1 MADTSTSRASAFSFT
16 VDVED
21 YFQTEAMARVVTRE
35 QWDRMPSRVEQ
46 STDRILEILS
56 RSGAHG
62 TFFFLGWVA
71 QRYPKLVRRV
81 ADCGHEIACHS
92 YWHRLVYKLSPEEF
106 RDDTKLA
113 KDVIQDACGR
123 EVVGYRAPC
132 FSFTRGTEWAHEI
145 LAELGF
151 RYSSSICPVK
161 HDIYDNST
169 APSSPHVVASGKL
182 VELPIPTLP
191 VAGVNTAAG
200 GGGYLRLAPYW
211 YTSWAV
217 KRIHRVRKYMI
228 VYVHPWELDPDQPRL
243 PAESR
248 SRFRQY
254 TGLRSM
260 AGKLD
265 RLLRSFAFVPIVD
278 LCPSEWGTPPD
289 NSMSLNTALK

>member
-106 RDDTKLA
+106 R
-113 KDVIQDACGR
+113 
-123 EVVGYRAPC
+123 
-132 FSFTRGTEWAHEI
+132 
-145 LAELGF
+145 
-151 RYSSSICPVK
+151 
-161 HDIYDNST
+161 
-169 APSSPHVVASGKL
+169 
-182 VELPIPTLP
+182 
-191 VAGVNTAAG
+191 
-200 GGGYLRLAPYW
+200 
-211 YTSWAV
+211 
-217 KRIHRVRKYMI
+217 
-228 VYVHPWELDPDQPRL
+228 
-243 PAESR
+243 
-248 SRFRQY
+248 
-254 TGLRSM
+254 
-260 AGKLD
+260 
-265 RLLRSFAFVPIVD
+265 
-278 LCPSEWGTPPD
+278 
-289 NSMSLNTALK
+289 